1 MEYRY
6 DNEII
11 FNVYRGDVFYVR
23 LEDIDKREGSEQAG
37 TRPVVCIQN
46 DIGNA
51 YSPTTIVAVLTSR
64 TDKKPLP
71 THVLIDVDKE
81 KDCTLKLDSYVLCE
95 QIRTISKT
103 RILSTKGHL
112 SNETMK
118 KIDKAIKISL
128 QLD

>member
-37 TRPVVCIQN
+37 TRPVVCVQN

-71 THVLIDVDKE
+71 THVLINVDKE